1 MYLQLRGRTKIRRP
15 QARRV
20 VQRLRR
26 SVVLVLRCPDIAS
39 DAVKPND
46 EEADV
51 ALSFGVSR
59 TALSCYSGRSLRIVP
74 ELISSCSSVLLNI
87 LVLAIFLKLQ

>member
-26 SVVLVLRCPDIAS
+26 SVVLRCPDIAS

-59 TALSCYSGRSLRIVP
+59 TALSYYSGRSLRIVP